1 MPGITGFITRGNE
14 HDNSARFIRMLDGMA
29 MEDFYTKGSYKNFD
43 LGLYIGWTSIKNSFS
58 DCMPV
63 WNEMRNLCIIFSGE
77 NYADKNLLDDL
88 KIKGH
93 EFDSSNASYLIHLYE
108 EYAEDA
114 LLKFNGRYHGVL
126 VDTLQGKIILFNDR
140 YAMQRIYY
148 HENKDAIYF
157 SSEAKSLLK
166 ILPELRVLNMKSF
179 GEYFSCGCTLQNRSL
194 FKGIYM
200 FPCGSAWTFRHGK
213 IHNKKKYFKPE
224 DWESQAILRSDVV
237 YDEIK
242 NTFMKILPRYVNRDI
257 NISMSL
263 TGGLD
268 TRMIM
273 AALNFPYDNLPCV
286 TFGGLFRECYDVKIA
301 REVAKLCSQTH
312 EVITVGQDFL
322 QKFPNLAERTVYITD
337 GAMDVSGS
345 PDLYVNKHLR
355 EISETRMTGNYGDEV
370 IRSVRSFKP
379 NPPDFGIF
387 KKDFYP
393 FVTDALNTY
402 NEMNKGNSLSVT
414 IFKQIPWHHFG
425 RYALEQS
432 QINQR
437 TPFLDNDLVKVLYQ
451 MSDED
456 KKNKE
461 FTYRIIRDGNKELST
476 ILTDRGVEINSKS
489 MRSKFIN
496 IYREFLF
503 KAEYAYDYGMP
514 HWVSEIDRMLIPFH
528 PERLFLGRHKF
539 HHFRVWYRDQLS
551 GYIKN
556 ILLDKRTMER
566 PYFDAKFIENM
577 VNSHVK
583 GEKNYTMEIHKALT
597 AELIQRV
604 IVEEN

>member
-63 WNEMRNLCIIFSGE
+63 WNEMRNLCIVFSGE

-370 IRSVRSFKP
+370 I
-379 NPPDFGIF
+379 
-387 KKDFYP
+387 
-393 FVTDALNTY
+393 T
-402 NEMNKGNSLSVT
+402 
-414 IFKQIPWHHFG
+414 
-425 RYALEQS
+425 
-432 QINQR
+432 
-437 TPFLDNDLVKVLYQ
+437 
-451 MSDED
+451 
-456 KKNKE
+456 
-461 FTYRIIRDGNKELST
+461 
-476 ILTDRGVEINSKS
+476 
-489 MRSKFIN
+489 
-496 IYREFLF
+496 
-503 KAEYAYDYGMP
+503 
-514 HWVSEIDRMLIPFH
+514 
-528 PERLFLGRHKF
+528 
-539 HHFRVWYRDQLS
+539 
-551 GYIKN
+551 
-556 ILLDKRTMER
+556 KR
-566 PYFDAKFIENM
+566 K
-577 VNSHVK
+577 
-583 GEKNYTMEIHKALT
+583 
-597 AELIQRV
+597 
-604 IVEEN
+604 IV